1 MTDSQR
7 KEIEAPVFPRG
18 GSEGVMKAIGA
29 DDRRMHVRAYNFWL
43 SVLNGHKIP
52 LVSDF
57 DPAAIADF
65 GQHSFLLDFRE
76 NPHNPK
82 ISFLGYALRELDK
95 LTYHVN
101 HISDAPEGSLIAHMA
116 TAPHFA
122 AVIEQK
128 GPVGFEADFENY
140 LGQSLIYRGI
150 FMPFSSDGEH
160 IDHLYGV
167 VNWKI
172 LSEDKSK
179 AKSSLLQTVA
189 SELSAVDSH
198 KASGEKADHFAIP
211 MMKSSDSLASLKKAP
226 AKAIVDLGPVGKDF
240 VLLLGRR
247 EKDDQIGIVA
257 MVEKDDEGL
266 KALLKKL

>member
-1 MTDSQR
+1 MTESQK
-7 KEIEAPVFPRG
+7 KEMEAPVFQKSG
-18 GSEGVMKAIGA
+18 GEGVMKAIGS

-57 DPAAIADF
+57 DPSAIVDF
-65 GQHSFLLDFRE
+65 GRHSFLLDFRE

-82 ISFLGYALRELDK
+82 IAFLGYALRELDK

-101 HISDAPEGSLIAHMA
+101 HISDAHEGSLIAHMA
-116 TAPHFA
+116 TASHFSE
-122 AVIEQK
+122 VIEQK
-128 GPVGFEADFENY
+128 GPIGFEADFKNHS
-140 LGQSLIYRGI
+140 GQALVYRGI

-172 LSEDKSK
+172 LSEADS
-179 AKSSLLQTVA
+179 ASTSPLLQAIST
-189 SELSAVDSH
+189 ELPAVDIGDPDDSKTVRPVLPMI
-198 KASGEKADHFAIP
+198 KAG
-211 MMKSSDSLASLKKAP
+211 DSLAALKKAP
-226 AKAIVDLGPVGKDF
+226 AQAIVDLGPITKDF

-247 EKDDQIGIVA
+247 EKDDQLSIVA
-257 MVEKDDEGL
+257 MVEKDNEGL
-266 KALLKKL
+266 NQLLKNL